1 MVSNVSHDRLFES
14 AASLVHGALL
24 RVHVGESVA
33 VAEVVSWDAMQTLS
47 LFWNLTFIDRFV

>member
-1 MVSNVSHDRLFES
+1 
-14 AASLVHGALL
+14 LL